1 MVELGSQHLS
11 PLMRLRCHPAGGAVG
26 RVTFA
31 VLALLAALGFALRSI
46 AGRNLGPIVDELFSL
61 LGAQSVA
68 QRGVPL
74 LPSGVLYLHGA
85 VHSYLLAPL
94 VAIGHDSPADLYPL
108 RLVSAIAGAIA
119 IVLTFSLSRIAGAT
133 SPTALFAAALVAIDP
148 ASVLWGG
155 YARMYAL
162 AQVLAIAVA
171 ILFLQSISAPSG
183 TPPGKNRATIA
194 ALCGAF
200 WLAVFTHLATALLCP
215 AMAAV
220 AVITYGKDLFRGRRG
235 LGLTLATCLLAP
247 LLLIALTGAVG
258 PGAGTSIAGRTEGL
272 PAVSFLGDENV
283 SPAQIFH
290 PDPSPW
296 TALFNEGPL
305 ALLAPLLLAL
315 SSGLLAGRFLIA
327 PEPPAGSPPARAV
340 GALLALYWLPI
351 LALSLFAT
359 DAAERYA
366 LFLLPTGYVL
376 VALAVQTLLWQAHPG
391 GRAHWT
397 GLAGVALA
405 AAMIVQGAGGSAR
418 LVQTAPHSQ
427 PPGQA
432 AEAYVAAHRQPG
444 ELIVT
449 SGAVDTA
456 LAMGRLPELRFLPG
470 GEGSQRSLRYTRFTG
485 SGQAIDYWIGMP
497 SLYTTPLV
505 CTALEEAP
513 GSWLLISPRIW
524 QNWGFN
530 DLPTRQMERMAGPLR
545 QLIHGLADQVYADDD
560 YIVFRSRPSANWSH
574 AAVETCQSPTSGPK
588 RDRSQKSGA
597 DGNGDTERAA
607 SP

>member
-1 MVELGSQHLS
+1 MPIHGSDARS
-11 PLMRLRCHPAGGAVG
+11 RSRWRRWSVK
-26 RVTFA
+26 
-31 VLALLAALGFALRSI
+31 LALALIVTLGLLLRI
-46 AGRNLGPIVDELFSL
+46 ATSRAQESIVDELFSL

-94 VAIGHDSPADLYPL
+94 VALGHDSPADLYPL

-133 SPTALFAAALVAIDP
+133 APTALFAAALVAIDP
-148 ASVLWGG
+148 ASVHWGG

-162 AQVLAIAVA
+162 AQVLAMAVA
-171 ILFLQSISAPSG
+171 ILFLRSISAPSG
-183 TPPGKNRATIA
+183 TPLRKNWATSA
-194 ALCGAF
+194 ALSGAF
-200 WLAVFTHLATALLCP
+200 WLAVFTHLATALLWP

-220 AVITYGKDLFRGRRG
+220 ALITYGKDLFRGRRD
-235 LGLTLATCLLAP
+235 LALALAISLLAP
-247 LLLIALTGAVG
+247 LLLVALTGAVG

-290 PDPSPW
+290 PDPTPW

-315 SSGLLAGRFLIA
+315 SSGLLAGRFLIT

-376 VALAVQTLLWQAHPG
+376 VALAVQTLLWRAHPG
-391 GRAHWT
+391 GRAYWT
-397 GLAGVALA
+397 DLAGAALA

-418 LVQTAPHSQ
+418 LVQTAPHTQ
-427 PPGQA
+427 PPGQT

-456 LAMGRLPELRFLPG
+456 LAIGRLPELRFLPG
-470 GEGSQRSLRYTRFTG
+470 GEGSQRSLRYTRFTS

-497 SLYTTPLV
+497 SLYTTALV
-505 CTALEEAP
+505 CTTLKEAP

-530 DLPTRQMERMAGPLR
+530 DLPTRQMERLAEPLR

-574 AAVETCQSPTSGPK
+574 AAVETCQSPPSAPK
-588 RDRSQKSGA
+588 RDRSQKSGSD
-597 DGNGDTERAA
+597 DGNGDTEGAA
-607 SP
+607 AP